1 MTVIEGIIN
10 FLGGYEKERIGVDK
24 LESRT
29 VSYSLMKA
37 PQENV
42 KYYING
48 VEIHTNYYQ
57 LMARLDAKSEQ
68 ERIANNAWGQG
79 IAEWISQKNREK
91 QYPVLDG
98 YRCTGISVST
108 PFYINVTDNSNAVYQ
123 MTIAIEYEYVKE
135 NES

>member
-1 MTVIEGIIN
+1 
-10 FLGGYEKERIGVDK
+10 
-24 LESRT
+24 
-29 VSYSLMKA
+29 MKA

-42 KYYING
+42 QHFISG
-48 VEIHTNYYQ
+48 MEIHTDYYQ

-108 PFYINVTDNSNAVYQ
+108 PFYKATDNSNAIYQ
-123 MTIAIEYEYVKE
+123 MTIAIEYVKE
-135 NES
+135 NEA

>member
-1 MTVIEGIIN
+1 MTVIEGIIK

-24 LESRT
+24 LESQT

-42 KYYING
+42 KYYISG
-48 VEIHTNYYQ
+48 MEIHTNYYQ

-79 IAEWISQKNREK
+79 IAEWISRKNREK

-108 PFYINVTDNSNAVYQ
+108 PFYMNVTDNSNAVYQ
-123 MTIAIEYEYVKE
+123 MTIAIEYVKE
-135 NES
+135 NEA